1 MLLFLLKSASIT
13 IIYST
18 YRVIC
23 VQETPCN
30 IKSKSIVLIFNIT
43 LQPVHYEEWNWMEEQ
58 FSGGCYTSTMAPGT
72 LTNYGK

>member
-30 IKSKSIVLIFNIT
+30 IKRNPLYEWVLSVIFLRIVSFYPF
-43 LQPVHYEEWNWMEEQ
+43 QKYD
-58 FSGGCYTSTMAPGT
+58 
-72 LTNYGK
+72 